1 MGAMPHVESRIVAF
15 LCALCIA
22 GCSEAPGECACDAAC
37 DIDCE
42 SACEGDGDTD
52 ASADGYDVDDM
63 EEEPATVDDVEALRR
78 VIQARRSFRSFT
90 DEPVTSEDIAD
101 LLWAAQGITL
111 PERGFRASP
120 SAGATYPLELYVAA
134 DRVEGMDPGL
144 HWYTPDMDRTV
155 PTGLTGPL
163 ASTIAAAALGQEAL
177 ERAAAI
183 IVVTAVFDR
192 TTVRYAERGIMYVH
206 MEVGHASENLLLM
219 AAARGLGTVPIG
231 AFYEGTLSSVL
242 DLPADH
248 EPLYLIAVG
257 RMP

>member
-1 MGAMPHVESRIVAF
+1 MRSMPRIAAGFTAPV
-15 LCALCIA
+15 LALFVA
-22 GCSEAPGECACDAAC
+22 GCGFADGDCTCDAAC
-37 DIDCE
+37 DVDCE
-42 SACEGDGDTD
+42 PSCEDDGGTD
-52 ASADGYDVDDM
+52 GGVDGTDV

-78 VIQARRSFRSFT
+78 VIHARRSFREFT

-144 HWYTPDMDRTV
+144 YWYTPDMDRTV
-155 PTGLTGPL
+155 STGLTGPL

-183 IVVTAVFDR
+183 IVITAVFDR
-192 TTVRYAERGIMYVH
+192 TTARYSDRGIMYVH
-206 MEVGHASENLLLM
+206 MEVGHASENLILM
-219 AAARGLGTVPIG
+219 ATARGLGSVPIG
-231 AFYEGTLSSVL
+231 AFYEDTVSSVL
-242 DLPADH
+242 GLPPDH
-248 EPLYLIAVG
+248 EPLYLIPVG
-257 RMP
+257 HMP